1 MEEQKL
7 RKHLIRIYV
16 VTITAILAA
25 MLAVVLLLFTRE
37 IDRKSRESFQTLM
50 TAICDELQSGNVVS
64 HSELHRLE
72 RENNLLLR
80 IGDNGKAILYNSSDT
95 ADRKSLLSNVEAVA
109 QQNGYDVESLPLT
122 DGRRTSPAETF
133 HAGGARYL
141 GAVSILPM
149 EGSFRTLTLAQR
161 MDSFGIGRYVLYCA
175 SYVAG
180 VLLLSAVGIRL
191 IDRALLPAIES
202 RKRQKQFV
210 AAASHELR
218 SPLAV
223 IAANAAVLPEG
234 ARDSAAAG
242 IIAAE
247 CERMSR
253 LIGDLLLLA
262 SADVNTWTV
271 SPEPLE
277 LDTLLLDRY
286 EAYAPIFQT
295 SGYQLSLLLPEG
307 ALVPIRADG
316 ERLKQVLSILLENA
330 LAYGVTAQS
339 RAVELTV
346 SSRRQRVTICVV
358 DHGSG
363 LTAEQKAHVF
373 DRFYRGDDSRREKQ
387 HFGLGLSIASELIS
401 LNRGTLDVQDTP
413 GGGCTFR
420 IQLGV

>member
-1 MEEQKL
+1 MEERKL

-16 VTITAILAA
+16 VTIAAILAA
-25 MLAVVLLLFTRE
+25 MLAVVLLLFARE
-37 IDRKSRESFQTLM
+37 IDQKSRESFQTLM
-50 TAICDELQSGNVVS
+50 TAICDELQNGNIVS

-80 IGDNGKAILYNSSDT
+80 ISDNGKTLFYNSSDT
-95 ADRKSLLSNVEAVA
+95 LDKTSLLTDVEATA
-109 QQNGYDVESLPLT
+109 LKYGYDVASLPLT
-122 DGRRTSPAETF
+122 GGRRTSPVETF
-133 HAGGARYL
+133 YASGARYL

-161 MDSFGIGRYVLYCA
+161 MDAFGVGRYLLYCA
-175 SYVAG
+175 SYVCG
-180 VLLLSAVGIRL
+180 VLLLSAVGIGL

-202 RKRQKQFV
+202 RKRQTQFV

-242 IIAAE
+242 IITAE
-247 CERMSR
+247 CARMSR

-262 SADVNTWTV
+262 SADANAWTV
-271 SPEPLE
+271 APEPLE

-286 EAYAPIFQT
+286 EAYAPLFHK

-307 ALVPIRADG
+307 TVAPIRADG

-330 LAYGVTAQS
+330 LAYGVS
-339 RAVELTV
+339 DEHRAVELTV
-346 SSRRQRVTICVV
+346 SSRRQRATICVV
-358 DHGSG
+358 DHGVG

-373 DRFYRGDDSRREKQ
+373 DRFYRGDASRREKQ
-387 HFGLGLSIASELIS
+387 HFGLGLSIAAELIKQHH
-401 LNRGTLDVQDTP
+401 GILDVLDTP
-413 GGGCTFR
+413 GGGCTFC
-420 IQLGV
+420 IQLGI